1 MAKKLRK
8 REKLDL
14 ILSELTA
21 LRADLK
27 ALLQRRVGRGKAPG
41 PAKGGAA
48 KKAAKP
54 KKTAK
59 APTRPVLVEAAESDA
74 PAAGR
79 ASRIA

>member
-14 ILSELTA
+14 ILSELAA

-27 ALLQRRVGRGKAPG
+27 TLLQRGVAPGKAPG
-41 PAKGGAA
+41 PAKGSAA

-54 KKTAK
+54 KTAK

-74 PAAGR
+74 PAAGL